1 MARPEHPLRPGFSL
15 SGMFVISETRVLSGP
30 RSGNQL
36 RRWTQHAPRL
46 PSRCRGW
53 PAESVTNTRCV
64 AGRIRETAQ
73 RGAGGGALAN
83 LLLDGLDW
91 ELERWGHVFC
101 RYADACNI
109 YGRSQAAGERV
120 LASVTTFLD
129 CYESCVA
136 IGRRSRRLPWAKDRV
151 LEITHRNRSVSF
163 GRWVSDRNL
172 FLTGGVTYYLST
184 GARRPLQELGHWVR
198 RRLRC
203 GRLKQRKRAKPIAD
217 FLHGLGVSRDRCWT
231 TAARGNGWSR
241 LAGTLTAQ
249 EAMSLA
255 WFLDQG
261 LADCRSARI
270 TGQ

>member
-1 MARPEHPLRPGFSL
+1 MSRLARRVRDKHPMRSRAYPGD
-15 SGMFVISETRVLSGP
+15 GTKG
-30 RSGNQL
+30 
-36 RRWTQHAPRL
+36 RRR
-46 PSRCRGW
+46 
-53 PAESVTNTRCV
+53 
-64 AGRIRETAQ
+64 
-73 RGAGGGALAN
+73 GGALAN

-129 CYESCVA
+129 CYQSCVA

-163 GRWVSDRNL
+163 GRWVSDRNS
-172 FLTGGVTYYLST
+172 FLTGWVTYYRST

-203 GRLKQRKRAKPIAD
+203 GWLKQRKRAKPIAD

-231 TAARGNGWSR
+231 TATSGNGWSR

-249 EAMSLA
+249 EAMSLG

-261 LADCRSARI
+261 LADPLAISCFTNLTETARYGEYVRWRGG
-270 TGQ
+270 TGPRGPLPSDLYMAPRKSSRRN